1 MKKFDILDKFE
12 CLSVKGINW
21 LWRKM
26 KVWKEDMKESRNKRK
41 IRRVKRNKGEGNK
54 VMNDVEGLNNK
65 KGNEEESLILEM
77 NWMRKWLM

>member
-1 MKKFDILDKFE
+1 
-12 CLSVKGINW
+12 
-21 LWRKM
+21 
-26 KVWKEDMKESRNKRK
+26 MKESRNKRK

-77 NWMRKWLM
+77 N